1 MERRRLTGT
10 GGLECSP
17 IEALCG
23 LVRGF
28 AGTPFVTRLGL
39 GGMAALAN
47 AMLQAGGDLAELEA
61 VLTRFFGRDL
71 PGALAALDALIRAL
85 ECEGWDPLLRA
96 RVDVDADWGCARD
109 TFAGSLRRVRDRLSP
124 RAALAAPLRLLPR

>member
-1 MERRRLTGT
+1 MDRRRLLGT
-10 GGLECSP
+10 RVLECSP
-17 IEALCG
+17 LEALCG

-39 GGMAALAN
+39 GGMAAMAN
-47 AMLQAGGDLAELEA
+47 AMLQARGDLAELES

-85 ECEGWDPLLRA
+85 ESDGWDPFLRA
-96 RVDVDADWGCARD
+96 SVEVDADWTDARE
-109 TFAGSLRRVRDRLSP
+109 TFACSLRRVRDRLSP
-124 RAALAAPLRLLPR
+124 PARIALPVRFFPR